1 LRFWSS
7 SQENLYSLI
16 VSASFPAVSAT

>member
-1 LRFWSS
+1 LRFWGL
-7 SQENLYSLI
+7 SQKNLSRLI